1 MKKIVYLAPALLLG
15 LVGKGAMADQNTHIS
30 RLDAGFMTSLNE
42 SQPDRAANANKPEQE
57 QVAQSKDAKV
67 NETKKAITHISSL
80 DSNYVIY
87 NTLNVSSKNKSATY
101 MNFAES
107 KQVATNDDSEKYSV
121 VNDTNNHNYSVN
133 NPEQNKI
140 IIHYVD
146 ENGKSISGLKD
157 YTIDL
162 TKQSQGTT
170 KGQFNVPDNRYV
182 LPDPN
187 KQYDITN
194 LRKTIHHDAITHV
207 VHHDATGHY
216 EDYSYQDGYTDT
228 DNGTVLYGSG
238 GFYSSSD
245 GHDLLTTGE
254 KYGSSVYR
262 DDSGSVVTGSGN
274 EDVIANPNNGQPA
287 VVYTPHYATGSQW
300 VEDSSAWDET
310 VIDEPAYNETKGSTA
325 FSEDDTLNIKSI
337 VGNTV
342 NVILKHGTKN
352 VDIDNSDMELDS
364 WRKVHVINSDNQNN
378 LTNKSVKFKVGYTL
392 DMVSLAKTANF
403 NSSRALS
410 DPNDFIGENNL
421 TDPVGF
427 SAINTKLL
435 SISL

>member
-15 LVGKGAMADQNTHIS
+15 LVGRGAMADQNTHIS
-30 RLDAGFMTSLNE
+30 RLDAGFITSLNE
-42 SQPDRAANANKPEQE
+42 SQSDQAANANKPEQE
-57 QVAQSKDAKV
+57 QVAQNKNVKTGEAKKTTV
-67 NETKKAITHISSL
+67 THISSL
-80 DSNYVIY
+80 DSNDVIY
-87 NTLNVSSKNKSATY
+87 NTLNVSSGNKSATY
-101 MNFAES
+101 TNFAES

-133 NPEQNKI
+133 NPEQNKV

-207 VHHDATGHY
+207 VHHPAITHEEQTGHY
-216 EDYSYQDGYTDT
+216 EEGYTAVDSNGNSDT
-228 DNGTVLYGSG
+228 YFGNGDDAIGHNMAGAYFDGSDVNG
-238 GFYSSSD
+238 GA
-245 GHDLLTTGE
+245 
-254 KYGSSVYR
+254 
-262 DDSGSVVTGSGN
+262 VVTSTTPTPIWVPDGGSTT
-274 EDVIANPNNGQPA
+274 
-287 VVYTPHYATGSQW
+287 VVDK
-300 VEDSSAWDET
+300 EAWDET
-310 VIDEPAYNETKGSTA
+310 IIDKPAYNETKGSTA
-325 FSEDDTLNIKSI
+325 FSEDNTLNIKSI

-364 WRKVHVINSDNQNN
+364 WRKVHVINNDNQSN

-392 DMVSLAKTANF
+392 DLVSLAKTANF
-403 NSSRALS
+403 NSSKALTN
-410 DPNDFIGENNL
+410 PNDFIGKNNL

>member
-30 RLDAGFMTSLNE
+30 HLDAGFMTSLSE
-42 SQPDRAANANKPEQE
+42 PQLDQAANANELKQE
-57 QVAQSKDAKV
+57 QVAQSKDVNANET
-67 NETKKAITHISSL
+67 NETKKATTHISSL

-87 NTLNVSSKNKSATY
+87 NTLNVSSGNKSATY
-101 MNFAES
+101 TNFAES

-121 VNDTNNHNYSVN
+121 VNDANNHNYSVN
-133 NPEQNKI
+133 NPEQNKV

-162 TKQSQGTT
+162 THQPQGTT

-207 VHHDATGHY
+207 VHHPAITHEEQTGHY
-216 EDYSYQDGYTDT
+216 EEGYHAIDS
-228 DNGTVLYGSG
+228 NGNSGTYFGSG
-238 GFYSSSD
+238 DDAIGHNMAGWAFDGNSD
-245 GHDLLTTGE
+245 VNGGGYVTSTTPTEIWVPDG
-254 KYGSSVYR
+254 GSTT
-262 DDSGSVVTGSGN
+262 VVDK
-274 EDVIANPNNGQPA
+274 E
-287 VVYTPHYATGSQW
+287 
-300 VEDSSAWDET
+300 AWDET
-310 VIDEPAYNETKGSTA
+310 VIDKPAYNETKGSTA
-325 FSEDDTLNIKSI
+325 FSEDNTLNIKSVI
-337 VGNTV
+337 GNTI
-342 NVILKHGTKN
+342 NVILKHRTKN
-352 VDIDNSDMELDS
+352 VDAGNSDMVLDS
-364 WRKVHVINSDNQNN
+364 WRKVHVINSDNQSN
-378 LTNKSVKFKVGYTL
+378 LINESVKFKVGYTL
-392 DMVSLAKTANF
+392 DLVSLAKVT
-403 NSSRALS
+403 
-410 DPNDFIGENNL
+410 DPASYKAVTNPDDFIGENKL